1 MGCCHVLSSY
11 HICLLLTT
19 SLTFLLSFHCTL
31 LPAFPS
37 SVFLQVGLA
46 YEVAKDL
53 SRKSDTSPVHDE
65 LKHLTKGM
73 PTPMK
78 QMATSS
84 AYVLPSLAPLISTHS
99 PTRQQPQR
107 SSESQDPVTPASG
120 GEGGGGRGGGK
131 KKESG
136 KSSARLG
143 RKSRSN
149 STSNL
154 NQILIT
160 AAGGGSVTNTRP
172 STRSISPNKM
182 MMTHGVE
189 ATGSFVSPPSR
200 GRGRNLEVPTE
211 VLILAVSKSSGRSSR
226 GRVGGGGGDEWD
238 FAVLSQD
245 EVTTYTP
252 GYSHLSVYCCCGKL
266 NSPPTC
272 TLHHCATGDSK

>member
-1 MGCCHVLSSY
+1 MCCLVIISIFCLPPHSPFNSPLTVPSSFLS
-11 HICLLLTT
+11 LR
-19 SLTFLLSFHCTL
+19 L
-31 LPAFPS
+31 LPPS
-37 SVFLQVGLA
+37 PSSPSLSPSSPSLSVFLQVGLV

-73 PTPMK
+73 PMPMK

-84 AYVLPSLAPLISTHS
+84 AYFIPSLAPLISTRS

-107 SSESQDPVTPASG
+107 SSESQDPITPASG
-120 GEGGGGRGGGK
+120 GEGGGRGGGK
-131 KKESG
+131 KKETG
-136 KSSARLG
+136 KSSARSG
-143 RKSRSN
+143 RKPRSN

-160 AAGGGSVTNTRP
+160 AAGVGGGGGFATNTRS

-182 MMTHGVE
+182 TTTHGIE
-189 ATGSFVSPPSR
+189 TGSFVSPPSR

-211 VLILAVSKSSGRSSR
+211 VLILPVTKSSRRSSR
-226 GRVGGGGGDEWD
+226 ASGGGGGGGDEWD

-245 EVTTYTP
+245 EVTT
-252 GYSHLSVYCCCGKL
+252 
-266 NSPPTC
+266 
-272 TLHHCATGDSK
+272 